1 MEQLT
6 TGGKMAKY
14 RKQDARAWA
23 RQHLVGCSG
32 VTIPSYS
39 ADLKRLNE
47 QGIRH
52 DIGLAMEYGYSYTLL
67 CSEVAITPEENAQ
80 FTAWARDTAGGRM
93 GLFFHAA
100 FGTLQENVEAVKLA
114 EKAGADIVLLSYPPQ
129 FWPTSLQE
137 IYDYTKAFCDAT
149 DLAVMLFPIPLWG
162 FERVHPAGMPV
173 EFVRRLLDDIP
184 NIVAIK
190 SEQGFPLV
198 SGLCEMWHHFRDEVV
213 ISCPIEGDAI
223 PMMSLMDLQF
233 SGTSNTQW
241 MGGYYPKAFE
251 LARKGNWEEAMQLFW
266 QMAPA
271 RNANGAAAQTYAG
284 GTGVLNRSM
293 WKYQDWLA
301 GFNGGPLRAPAMRVP
316 DRLMKMLRQGLAAS
330 GVTPTSDAD
339 SQFIIGRHPS

>member
-1 MEQLT
+1 
-6 TGGKMAKY
+6 MATYK
-14 RKQDARAWA
+14 KADARAWA
-23 RQHLVGCSG
+23 REHLVGCSA

-47 QGIRH
+47 RGIRH
-52 DIGLAMEYGYSYTLL
+52 DVELATKLGFSYTLL

-80 FTAWARDTAGGRM
+80 FTAWARETAGNRL

-100 FGTLQENVEAVKLA
+100 FGTLAENIEAVKLA

-129 FWPTSLQE
+129 FWPTTEQE
-137 IYDYTKAFCDAT
+137 IYDYTKTFCDAT

-173 EFVRRLLDDIP
+173 SLVRRLLDDCP

-190 SEQGFPLV
+190 SEQGFPLPA
-198 SGLCEMWHHFRDEVV
+198 GICEMYHHFRNEVV

-223 PMMSLMDLQF
+223 PLMSLMELQF
-233 SGTSNTQW
+233 SGTSNTAW
-241 MGGYYPKAFE
+241 MSDYYPKAFE
-251 LARKGNWEEAMQLFW
+251 LARKGQWEEAMAMYW
-266 QMAPA
+266 KVNPA
-271 RNANGAAAQTYAG
+271 RSANGAAAQTYAG
-284 GTGVLNRSM
+284 GTGVLNRTM

-316 DRLMKMLRQGLAAS
+316 DRLMKTLRQGLVAS
-330 GVTPTSDAD
+330 GLPVTSDPD
-339 SQFIIGRHPS
+339 SAFMAGRFPC

>member
-1 MEQLT
+1 MT
-6 TGGKMAKY
+6 TYKKS
-14 RKQDARAWA
+14 DARAWA
-23 RQHLVGCSG
+23 KEHLVGCSA

-47 QGIRH
+47 RGIRH
-52 DIGLAMEYGYSYTLL
+52 DIDLAVKFGFSYTLL

-80 FTAWARDTAGGRM
+80 FTAWARESAGNHM

-100 FGTLQENVEAVKLA
+100 FGTLAENIEAVKLA

-129 FWPTSLQE
+129 FWPTSEQE

-149 DLAVMLFPIPLWG
+149 NLAVMLFPIPLWG
-162 FERVHPAGMPV
+162 FERVHPAGMSV
-173 EFVRRLLDDIP
+173 EFVRKLLKDCP

-198 SGLCEMWHHFRDEVV
+198 AGICEMYHHFRDEVV

-223 PMMSLMDLQF
+223 PLMSLMKLQF
-233 SGTSNTQW
+233 SGTSNTAW
-241 MGGYYPKAFE
+241 MSDFYPKAFD
-251 LARKGNWEEAMQLFW
+251 LARKGEWEKAMDLYW
-266 QMAPA
+266 KVNPA
-271 RNANGAAAQTYAG
+271 RNANGAAAQAYAG
-284 GTGVLNRSM
+284 GTGVLNRTM

-316 DRLMKMLRQGLAAS
+316 DRFMKQLRQGLVAS
-330 GVTPTSDAD
+330 GLPVTTDPDVDFQT
-339 SQFIIGRHPS
+339 GRFPC